1 MLQKLNERIQGVV
14 AWLVVILI
22 VITFTLFG
30 VDYYLQS
37 RQTTSAKVV
46 VNDFPLT
53 LQAFDTSYRRA
64 RAMQDMS
71 QLTTADEKKLQNQV
85 LNQMINNEVL
95 VQAARKNGFNVSADQ
110 ANAAILSIPQFQED
124 GHFSAQKYQ
133 QALNAALFTQS
144 SFQNEVNQG
153 MLLNQQRFA
162 FMGSSFA
169 LPDEIDRFVSLY
181 MQSRDYEYL
190 IVPVSRFEKDVKI
203 SQDTIAGYYNKHK
216 REFMAPEK
224 VSLDYVTLSMQD
236 IKDKVN
242 VSEDDVKRYYE
253 ENQNNYLTPARWQV
267 AHILF
272 AVPQDANKDELE
284 KIQNKANSAYLLLQ
298 KDPKQFDHLVSK
310 LSDDKLS
317 IADNGV
323 LPWITAGQNEY
334 SKSLSHLTTPGQISA
349 PEKTKHGYEIF
360 KLIDYKPV
368 STKQLSEMEASIK
381 EQLVL
386 EMAQTQYT
394 QAMEQL
400 SDLSYQSPDS
410 LKPVA
415 DALKLKIETTQ
426 PFSRK
431 GGAESI
437 TKNKQVINSAFSH
450 DVLDL
455 GNNSEPI
462 QIDNDSVVVVR
473 VKQHWTEK
481 EQTLDA
487 VQDRINK
494 ILVRKVAESKAKK
507 IGMSLLNPVEE
518 KQQQD
523 LIISNQLEWKPVVKA
538 TRDNDKEDGE
548 INDMAFNLLRPESK
562 DGFVLPN
569 GDYAVVKLKHIND
582 GKLNEL
588 DGEEQDSLTQQIEAS
603 FGMMDYDLY
612 AKSLM
617 SSAKIV
623 RH

>member
-71 QLTTADEKKLQNQV
+71 QLTTADEKLQNQV

-284 KIQNKANSAYLLLQ
+284 K
-298 KDPKQFDHLVSK
+298 SK
-310 LSDDKLS
+310 
-317 IADNGV
+317 I
-323 LPWITAGQNEY
+323 
-334 SKSLSHLTTPGQISA
+334 
-349 PEKTKHGYEIF
+349 
-360 KLIDYKPV
+360 KLILLIFFYR
-368 STKQLSEMEASIK
+368 
-381 EQLVL
+381 
-386 EMAQTQYT
+386 
-394 QAMEQL
+394 
-400 SDLSYQSPDS
+400 
-410 LKPVA
+410 
-415 DALKLKIETTQ
+415 KI
-426 PFSRK
+426 P
-431 GGAESI
+431 
-437 TKNKQVINSAFSH
+437 
-450 DVLDL
+450 
-455 GNNSEPI
+455 NN
-462 QIDNDSVVVVR
+462 
-473 VKQHWTEK
+473 
-481 EQTLDA
+481 
-487 VQDRINK
+487 
-494 ILVRKVAESKAKK
+494 
-507 IGMSLLNPVEE
+507 
-518 KQQQD
+518 
-523 LIISNQLEWKPVVKA
+523 LIIWFQNCLMINCPSLIMGFFHGLQQVKMNTA
-538 TRDNDKEDGE
+538 
-548 INDMAFNLLRPESK
+548 NLCL
-562 DGFVLPN
+562 
-569 GDYAVVKLKHIND
+569 I
-582 GKLNEL
+582 
-588 DGEEQDSLTQQIEAS
+588 
-603 FGMMDYDLY
+603 
-612 AKSLM
+612 
-617 SSAKIV
+617 
-623 RH
+623 